1 MLTELTVGGL
11 IFHIMSVEPQI
22 PDTMV
27 APNVIMKFNEH
38 NILIGENSVREPI
51 VGYGYDFNLVDHA
64 NGSIDFKLGA
74 YIQDEKPFRDRGLV
88 LPFDSFMPIMG
99 FEVDL
104 PITENVAVSTTITPL
119 MTFTGLT
126 FKF

>member
-51 VGYGYDFNLVDHA
+51 VGYGYDFNLIDHA

-74 YIQDEKPFRDRGLV
+74 YLQDDQTFKDKGIKLAFNN
-88 LPFDSFMPIMG
+88 FMPIMG

-104 PITENVAVSTTITPL
+104 PINKHVAVSTTITPL

>member
-1 MLTELTVGGL
+1 MITELTVGGL
-11 IFHIMSVEPQI
+11 IFHVMSLEPAI

-27 APNVIMKFNEH
+27 APNFIFKVKEH
-38 NILIGENSVREPI
+38 NFLIGENSVRQPI

-74 YIQDEKPFRDRGLV
+74 YIQDEKPFRDRGIKLA
-88 LPFDSFMPIMG
+88 FDSFMPIMG
-99 FEVDL
+99 FEFDL
-104 PITENVAVSTTITPL
+104 PINKNVAVTTTITPL
-119 MTFTGLT
+119 MTFTGVT

>member
-1 MLTELTVGGL
+1 MLTELTIGGL

-22 PDTMV
+22 PDTMI

-38 NILIGENSVREPI
+38 NILLGENSVREPI
-51 VGYGYDFNLVDHA
+51 VGYGYDFNIIDHA
-64 NGSIDFKLGA
+64 NGSIDFKLGG
-74 YIQDEKPFRDRGLV
+74 YFQEVKPFRDRGV
-88 LPFDSFMPIMG
+88 KLPFDEFMPIMG
-99 FEVDL
+99 LEVDL
-104 PITENVAVSTTITPL
+104 PITDNVAVSTTITPL

>member
-22 PDTMV
+22 PDTMI

-38 NILIGENSVREPI
+38 NILLGENSVREPI
-51 VGYGYDFNLVDHA
+51 VGYGYDFNIIDHA
-64 NGSIDFKLGA
+64 NGSIDFKLGG
-74 YIQDEKPFRDRGLV
+74 YFQEVKPFRDRGV
-88 LPFDSFMPIMG
+88 TLPFDEFMPIMG
-99 FEVDL
+99 LEVDL
-104 PITENVAVSTTITPL
+104 PITKNVAVSTTITPL

>member
-11 IFHIMSVEPQI
+11 IFHIMSVEPAI

-27 APNVIMKFNEH
+27 APNVIMKFDEH
-38 NILIGENSVREPI
+38 NFLLGENSVREPI
-51 VGYGYDFNLVDHA
+51 VGYGYDFNLIDHA

-74 YIQDEKPFRDRGLV
+74 YLQDDQTFKDIGIKLIFND
-88 LPFDSFMPIMG
+88 FMPIMG
-99 FEVDL
+99 FEIDL
-104 PITENVAVSTTITPL
+104 PINKNVAVTTTITPL

-126 FKF
+126 FRF

>member
-1 MLTELTVGGL
+1 MITELTVGGL
-11 IFHIMSVEPQI
+11 IFHIMSVEPAI
-22 PDTMV
+22 PDTMA
-27 APNVIMKFNEH
+27 APNVIFKVKEH
-38 NILIGENSVREPI
+38 NFLLGENSVREPI
-51 VGYGYDFNLVDHA
+51 IGYGYDFNLIDHA

-74 YIQDEKPFRDRGLV
+74 YLQDDQTFKDRGIKLA
-88 LPFDSFMPIMG
+88 FNKFMPIMG

-104 PITENVAVSTTITPL
+104 PINKNVAVSTTITPL

>member
-11 IFHIMSVEPQI
+11 IFHIMSVEPAI
-22 PDTMV
+22 PDTMA

-38 NILIGENSVREPI
+38 NILLGENSVRAPI

-74 YIQDEKPFRDRGLV
+74 YIQDEKPFRDRGV
-88 LPFDSFMPIMG
+88 KLPFNSVMPIMG

-104 PITENVAVSTTITPL
+104 PITDNVAVSTTITPL

-126 FKF
+126 FRF

>member
-1 MLTELTVGGL
+1 MITELTVGGL

-22 PDTMV
+22 PDTMI

-38 NILIGENSVREPI
+38 NILLGENSVREPI
-51 VGYGYDFNLVDHA
+51 VGYGYDFNIIDHA
-64 NGSIDFKLGA
+64 NGSIDFKLGG
-74 YIQDEKPFRDRGLV
+74 YFQEVKPFRDRGV
-88 LPFDSFMPIMG
+88 TLPFDEFMPIMG
-99 FEVDL
+99 LEVDL
-104 PITENVAVSTTITPL
+104 PITKNVAVSTTITPL